1 MRPRHAVLLT
11 EHAAKHAHPERA
23 SRAEGS
29 LLAASLPIPA
39 LPTQLLSRQHSVR
52 KFFRCNTYVFPRI
65 CCKQKTYGRAK
76 SFRCNTYK
84 KHGGGGPILPVLE
97 LTPRQSPLHSSPLF
111 SRTYA
116 LPILQLLSF
125 HTHACNGGVCPPHHP
140 GGPLFHNDQLPAQLR
155 FSASHESPVTSHR
168 FSSPCPQLHRR
179 PHPPACIYSLCYPA
193 LSAFG
198 GSPIPP
204 ASEVVMNKTL
214 KIVLIVVGVL
224 VVVVLVAPF
233 LIPVNQFRP
242 TIEEKASAAL
252 GRKVELGNL
261 SLSLLSG
268 SLSAD
273 NISIGDDPKFSS
285 SPFLTAKSLN
295 VGVEVMPL
303 IFSKTLNVT
312 GVTIASPQVTLL
324 RNAAGQWN
332 YSSLGASAAKSKQAH
347 PEKSAGAANAN
358 AAADVSIKKL
368 TLNDGSIIVGSTN
381 SQKRS
386 TYDHVDVTASDV
398 SITSKFPVTVTAD
411 LPSGGKFKLDGVV
424 GPIDQADTALTP
436 LSAKLN
442 VTSLNLASTGFL
454 DPSLGLGGLLDLDGT
469 LESKG
474 GEAETKGNAKLSK
487 ALLIA
492 GGSPAGVPLTV
503 DFNTIY
509 NLRKNAGVLHPSTLK
524 IGSAAA
530 RLNGTYQSAG
540 EATVVNIKLEGKDMP
555 AKDLEAFLPALGIH
569 LPKGAS
575 LQGGTLNTDL
585 NITGPT
591 NKLVTNGTVGV
602 FGTKLAGFDLGSK
615 MSSIASLA
623 GIQSGKDL
631 DIEKLT
637 TNLHMAPDGLR
648 AENFLAVLPTV
659 GNLTGAGTVDSK
671 NDLDFKMLATLSKA
685 ASSMAG
691 PAGAAANSAA
701 GALGGLLGSVTGGGS
716 GAGGCTSSSGGLK
729 VPFQIHGT
737 TSDPKFIPDVGGL
750 AAGMLKS
757 QLGCVSSAAAGA
769 TTAKGPAQA
778 QNPAEAISALGGLFK
793 KKKP

>member
-1 MRPRHAVLLT
+1 
-11 EHAAKHAHPERA
+11 
-23 SRAEGS
+23 
-29 LLAASLPIPA
+29 
-39 LPTQLLSRQHSVR
+39 
-52 KFFRCNTYVFPRI
+52 
-65 CCKQKTYGRAK
+65 
-76 SFRCNTYK
+76 
-84 KHGGGGPILPVLE
+84 
-97 LTPRQSPLHSSPLF
+97 
-111 SRTYA
+111 
-116 LPILQLLSF
+116 
-125 HTHACNGGVCPPHHP
+125 
-140 GGPLFHNDQLPAQLR
+140 
-155 FSASHESPVTSHR
+155 
-168 FSSPCPQLHRR
+168 
-179 PHPPACIYSLCYPA
+179 
-193 LSAFG
+193 
-198 GSPIPP
+198 
-204 ASEVVMNKTL
+204 MNKTL

-224 VVVVLVAPF
+224 IVLVLVAPF

-261 SLSLLSG
+261 SLSLFSG

-273 NISIGDDPKFSS
+273 NISVGDDPKFSS

-312 GVTIASPQVTLL
+312 GVTIDTPQVTLL
-324 RNAAGQWN
+324 RNPAGLWN
-332 YSSLGASAAKSKQAH
+332 YSSLGGAAAKSQSSSSS
-347 PEKSAGAANAN
+347 P
-358 AAADVSIKKL
+358 ADLSIKKFEL
-368 TLNDGSIIVGSTN
+368 KNGSIILGSTN

-436 LSAKLN
+436 LTAKLN

-454 DPSLGLGGLLDLDGT
+454 DPSLGLGGLFDLDGT

-474 GEAETKGNAKLSK
+474 GEAETKGTAKLSK

-530 RLNGTYQSAG
+530 RLNGTYESAG

-591 NKLVTNGTVGV
+591 NRLVTSGTVGV

-615 MSSIASLA
+615 LSSIASLA
-623 GIQSGKDL
+623 GINSGKDL

-648 AENFLAVLPTV
+648 AENFLAVLPTI
-659 GNLTGAGTVDSK
+659 GNLTGAGTVNSK
-671 NDLDFKMLATLSKA
+671 NGLDFKMLATLSKA

-691 PAGAAANSAA
+691 PAGAAANNATN
-701 GALGGLLGSVTGGGS
+701 ALGGLLGSVTGGGS
-716 GAGGCTSSSGGLK
+716 GAGGCASSGSGGLK
-729 VPFQIHGT
+729 VPFQIQGT

-757 QLGCVSSAAAGA
+757 QLGCVGTSAAGS
-769 TTAKGPAQA
+769 TKTPAQA
-778 QNPAEAISALGGLFK
+778 QNPADAINALGGLFK